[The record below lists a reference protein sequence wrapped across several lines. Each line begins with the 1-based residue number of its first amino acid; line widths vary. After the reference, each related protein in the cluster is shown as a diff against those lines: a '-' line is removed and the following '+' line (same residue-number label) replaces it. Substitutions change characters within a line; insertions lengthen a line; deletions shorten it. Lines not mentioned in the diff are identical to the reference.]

1 MLKAETLW
9 EAGTRVGKKTLL
21 MNWPVT
27 FPLKID
33 NGIQLAASLNP
44 PFRYFYMPRWDVA
57 SSAIFSSKVERCN
70 QVPGRA
76 VKVGFAPAEGWAH
89 LPQHH
94 GQAVAIRIEVPPVY
108 AKGPT
113 YHVAVLDTGGN

>member
-1 MLKAETLW
+1 
-9 EAGTRVGKKTLL
+9 

-44 PFRYFYMPRWDVA
+44 PFRYFYMPLWDIA
-57 SSAIFSSKVERCN
+57 SSAVFSTRKERCN

-76 VKVGFAPAEGWAH
+76 VQVTLDPASGWKN
-89 LPQHH
+89 LPGHS
-94 GQAVAIRIEVPPVY
+94 GIPLEIEIQVPPTY
-108 AKGPT
+108 AMGRLITSWSWTRKG
-113 YHVAVLDTGGN
+113 AVMTG

>member
-9 EAGTRVGKKTLL
+9 EAGARVGKKTLL

-44 PFRYFYMPRWDVA
+44 PFRYFYMPLWDIA
-57 SSAIFSSKVERCN
+57 SSAIFSTGKERCN

-76 VKVGFAPAEGWAH
+76 VQVRTASGWKNVRTIRG
-89 LPQHH
+89 LP
-94 GQAVAIRIEVPPVY
+94 
-108 AKGPT
+108 
-113 YHVAVLDTGGN
+113 